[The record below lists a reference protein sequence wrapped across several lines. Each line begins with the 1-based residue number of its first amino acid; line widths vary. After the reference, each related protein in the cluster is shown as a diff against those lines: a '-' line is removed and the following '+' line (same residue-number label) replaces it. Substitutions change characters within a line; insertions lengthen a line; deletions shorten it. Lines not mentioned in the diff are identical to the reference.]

1 MTTSTIFA
9 GYGGQGV
16 MLMGYVLSH
25 GAMAKGMNVTY
36 IPAYGPEMRGG
47 TANCTVIVSDE
58 KIDSPVTDEPDV
70 VVAMNGPSLEKF
82 APVVVKGGLVV
93 LNATLIQSAPGRD
106 DLQVLA
112 VPSVELARD
121 VGSEKTANMIIIG
134 AFAARTGVLSLDET
148 AAGMRAALKGKE
160 KLFALNERALARGF
174 EWGLS

>member
-1 MTTSTIFA
+1 MTLSTIFA

-25 GAMAKGMNVTY
+25 GAMAKGLNVTY

-70 VVAMNGPSLEKF
+70 IVVMNGPSLDKF
-82 APVVVKGGLVV
+82 VPMVVKGGLVV
-93 LNATLIQSAPGRD
+93 LNATLIHSAPGRD

-112 VPSVELARD
+112 VPSVELARE

-148 AAGMRAALKGKE
+148 ATGMRAALKGKE

-174 EWGLS
+174 ECGGS